1 MHQGYTL
8 NDDKARFSNK
18 VVMHSLY
25 PEKFKLSQDF
35 GGSSWLG
42 SKWAQ
47 MDSK

>member
-25 PEKFKLSQDF
+25 PEKTQAEPRFWWVKLV
-35 GGSSWLG
+35 GVKMGPNGL
-42 SKWAQ
+42 
-47 MDSK
+47 